1 MRSKPWGRTVA
12 AGAAIVAMAMAGLA
26 NAGARADR
34 NGKQRAK
41 NIILLI
47 GDGMGVSHIDAAR
60 IRYYGAAG
68 ELNMERLPEKGSV
81 STSAVEQNSDKPEY
95 VTDSASAATAWSSG
109 VKTYNNALGKDAFGT
124 VVPTLMEQAKA
135 AGMRTGN
142 VSTAEITD
150 ATPAAMFAH
159 VSRRGCQGPDFV
171 ASVCQEPGHDADLP
185 VAEQIASNNV
195 ADVIFGGGLS
205 RFEPD
210 DQAKM
215 AASGYTVLGSFGDPA
230 LEVQTPAS
238 QAVAT
243 RADMNGVTGRNQ
255 RVIGLFNRGN
265 MTVERFKR
273 LNPAAKEAA
282 EPSLP
287 EMTTKAID
295 LLTASEQGKKNG
307 FLLQVEG
314 ALIDKRAHANDAA
327 QMLEEMKALDDAVKV
342 ATEFARQ
349 DGDTLVVV
357 TADHETAGLSVIG
370 KGSFANAEA
379 GAAPANVDSGNPANN
394 STPSRP
400 SSQTKPAGR
409 SSGIVN
415 APGSA
420 DPANFGPATF
430 RTPDDPA
437 GVVDGTPDAG
447 LWLSYI
453 SGNHTGEDVN
463 IYASGPSSGGF
474 DDDIDNTDIYHL
486 MYAALKALR

>member
-1 MRSKPWGRTVA
+1 MRSKRWGRPVA
-12 AGAAIVAMAMAGLA
+12 AGAAIVAMAMTGLV
-26 NAGARADR
+26 NAGAQAGS
-34 NGKQRAK
+34 NHNQKAK

-68 ELNMERLPEKGSV
+68 ELNMEQLPEKGSV
-81 STSAVEQNSDKPEY
+81 STYAVEQNSNKPEY

-109 VKTYNNALGKDAFGT
+109 VKTYNNALGKDAFGN

-142 VSTAEITD
+142 VATSEITD
-150 ATPAAMFAH
+150 ATPAAMFSH

-171 ASVCQEPGHDADLP
+171 EAVCLEPGHEADLP

-215 AASGYTVLGSFGDPA
+215 VANGYTVLGNFGDPT
-230 LEVQTPAS
+230 LPVQTPAS
-238 QAVAT
+238 QVVAT
-243 RADMNGVTGRNQ
+243 RADMNGVTGENQ

-273 LNPAAKEAA
+273 LNPTAKEAA
-282 EPSLP
+282 EPNLP
-287 EMTTKAID
+287 EMTTKAIG
-295 LLTASEQGKKNG
+295 LLTSSDQGKKNG

-314 ALIDKRAHANDAA
+314 ALIDKRAHANDAS
-327 QMLEEMKALDDAVKV
+327 QMLEEMKAFDDAVKV
-342 ATEFARQ
+342 ATDFARQ
-349 DGDTLVVV
+349 DGNTLVIV
-357 TADHETAGLSVIG
+357 TADHETAGLSIIG
-370 KGSFANAEA
+370 EGSFTNAEA
-379 GAAPANVDSGNPANN
+379 GAPPGNVDSGNPANN

-400 SSQTKPAGR
+400 SSQTKLASR

-430 RTPDDPA
+430 RTADDPA
-437 GVVDGTPDAG
+437 GVLDGTPEAS

-463 IYASGPSSGGF
+463 LYAFGPSSGGF
-474 DDDIDNTDIYHL
+474 DDHIDNTDIYHL
-486 MYAALKALR
+486 MYVALKALR